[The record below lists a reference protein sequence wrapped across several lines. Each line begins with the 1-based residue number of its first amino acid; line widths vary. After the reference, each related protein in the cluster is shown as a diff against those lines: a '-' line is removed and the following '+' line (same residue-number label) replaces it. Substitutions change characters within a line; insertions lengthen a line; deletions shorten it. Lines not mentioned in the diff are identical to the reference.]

1 MYCSREVV
9 HGLEPEVENGRFEA
23 VNNRLG
29 PDSHVTLNRSRYESI
44 YSHGEIRSPRRRL
57 AYLEDAAEELQ
68 RRIDLVMAGREEE
81 NTHEIALSGDLNELV
96 EADDGI
102 EVVNDD
108 DVNSEDE
115 SDDDDNDD
123 RSV

>member
-1 MYCSREVV
+1 MKASIVKAFKNDGCM
-9 HGLEPEVENGRFEA
+9 EA
-23 VNNRLG
+23 
-29 PDSHVTLNRSRYESI
+29 
-44 YSHGEIRSPRRRL
+44 IRSPRRRL

-68 RRIDLVMAGREEE
+68 RRIDLVMTGREEE
-81 NTHEIALSGDLNELV
+81 NTHQIALSGDLNELV

>member
-1 MYCSREVV
+1 M
-9 HGLEPEVENGRFEA
+9 HL
-23 VNNRLG
+23 
-29 PDSHVTLNRSRYESI
+29 
-44 YSHGEIRSPRRRL
+44 SPSS
-57 AYLEDAAEELQ
+57 A
-68 RRIDLVMAGREEE
+68 
-81 NTHEIALSGDLNELV
+81 IALSGDLNKLV

-108 DVNSEDE
+108 IVNSEDE

>member
-1 MYCSREVV
+1 MT
-9 HGLEPEVENGRFEA
+9 H
-23 VNNRLG
+23 LG
-29 PDSHVTLNRSRYESI
+29 GADMKASI
-44 YSHGEIRSPRRRL
+44 VKAFKNDGCMEEIRSPRRRL

-68 RRIDLVMAGREEE
+68 RRIDLVMTGREEE
-81 NTHEIALSGDLNELV
+81 NTHEIALSGDVNELV

-123 RSV
+123 QSV